1 MEKGQ
6 KRTRA
11 DEVRARR
18 EVEDTRRRRDTK
30 RYEAWCTKREAGE
43 QLGVDP
49 IPTCCPCFDN
59 CGECASSLNDYGP
72 KRKINIHTLEEECAH
87 LCPNGL
93 DRETLKQISEDPE
106 WHLAPQ
112 ASTPQTSK
120 PHRHSEPLEAIC
132 RVTSVMEKLG
142 LVDSASHQHRRKA
155 KQPTAHHQHEA
166 GVQHSFSLDLNTT
179 KDNSITCHKTL
190 SSSFSFFH
198 PEDQSLH
205 FTPYIIGQKKQAG
218 QVDVE
223 PKECYLVHYW
233 PEDLYT
239 LFHSQA
245 KG

>member
-120 PHRHSEPLEAIC
+120 PHRHS
-132 RVTSVMEKLG
+132 
-142 LVDSASHQHRRKA
+142 
-155 KQPTAHHQHEA
+155 

-205 FTPYIIGQKKQAG
+205 FTPYIIGQKKQG

>member
-18 EVEDTRRRRDTK
+18 EVEETRRRRDTK

-59 CGECASSLNDYGP
+59 CGECASSLNNYGP
-72 KRKINIHTLEEECAH
+72 KRKINIHTLEEEYAH

-120 PHRHSEPLEAIC
+120 PHRHSGKLHC
-132 RVTSVMEKLG
+132 YSMCVSVCAC
-142 LVDSASHQHRRKA
+142 VRS
-155 KQPTAHHQHEA
+155 
-166 GVQHSFSLDLNTT
+166 
-179 KDNSITCHKTL
+179 DNNC
-190 SSSFSFFH
+190 
-198 PEDQSLH
+198 
-205 FTPYIIGQKKQAG
+205 
-218 QVDVE
+218 
-223 PKECYLVHYW
+223 
-233 PEDLYT
+233 
-239 LFHSQA
+239 
-245 KG
+245 